1 MRSRA
6 TSVILAVAVAAA
18 VLLTTSGPASARPSP
33 GATASFE
40 GRTINLADGWGEA
53 VACTTDGQSTT
64 CFRSEA
70 DMDAYLVSTAA
81 PESPAG
87 DESVLAA
94 CSTSLR
100 LYDGTN
106 YATPVLSLSSRG
118 VWTNLSSYGFDNRT
132 SSYRVGAC
140 AAYFA
145 ENASGG
151 GTWYPGNTAA
161 GAQAASMLSG
171 WDNRVSSTYLT

>member
-1 MRSRA
+1 MRSIN
-6 TSVILAVAVAAA
+6 SVVVAAIA
-18 VLLTTSGPASARPSP
+18 AASAMIVATVPAAARPNP

-40 GRTINLADGWGEA
+40 GTTINLAHGWGDA
-53 VACTTDGQSTT
+53 VACTADGYSTT
-64 CFRSEA
+64 CFRSDA
-70 DMDAYLVSTAA
+70 DMDAHLASGAGS
-81 PESPAG
+81 ESATRA
-87 DESVLAA
+87 ESVFAA

-106 YATPVLSLSSRG
+106 YSTPVLSLSSRG

-151 GTWYPGNTAA
+151 GSWYPGNTAA
-161 GAQAASMLSG
+161 GAQSSSMLSG
-171 WDNRVSSTYLT
+171 WDNRVSSIYLT